1 VNSLIIKSFEKQRN
15 GGEEMRKYFVC
26 LIGLVMV
33 LGLVGMSSAA
43 IEIDPTGDKIGTG
56 PTDITAARAEQFNR
70 PDGIVVMKVSYTAT
84 PNVGGIVIFEA
95 DVDDSTGTGGS
106 LSMLGIPV
114 PPLDTQGKIRPG
126 IDVAILM
133 MNRDQA
139 ASSASAMCQNCTNSA
154 SASCARK
161 RYYGE
166 WYAVAIGTGTSETT
180 GFLRGFADPTSFI
193 TSSTARSFTVPW
205 DVTLLRARDEL
216 TNPLEKYTYA
226 DAINPA
232 TTKWQLSVWTD
243 PTYADGDDFGDG
255 TTFFNVSD
263 YIPNAGL
270 ISSVDAGTN
279 LTFCEGNF
287 DGDRDQDGTDASRYK
302 SDAGRS
308 PLLNPCPQANYYY

>member
-1 VNSLIIKSFEKQRN
+1 
-15 GGEEMRKYFVC
+15 MRKYIVC
-26 LIGLVMV
+26 VMGLVMV
-33 LGLVGMSSAA
+33 LGFIGMSSAA
-43 IEIDPTGDKIGTG
+43 VVLDPAGDQVGTG
-56 PTDITAARAEQFNR
+56 PTDITAARIEQTTR
-70 PDGIVVMKVSYTAT
+70 TEGVVVLKVAYTAT

-95 DVDDSTGTGGS
+95 DVDSSTGTGGN

-114 PPLDTQGKIRPG
+114 PPLNTQGKVIPG

-139 ASSASAMCQNCTNSA
+139 ASSASAMCQNCSTTA
-154 SASCARK
+154 SVSCARK

-193 TSSTARSFTVPW
+193 TSGTSRSFTVPW

-216 TNPLEKYTYA
+216 TNPLEKYQYS

-232 TTKWQLSVWTD
+232 TTQWQLSVWTD
-243 PTYADGDDFGDG
+243 PTYADEDDFGNG
-255 TTFFNVSD
+255 TTFFNISD

-270 ISSVDAGTN
+270 ITGLDVGTN
-279 LTFCEGNF
+279 TTYCEGNF
-287 DGDRDQDGTDASRYK
+287 DFDLDVDGGDASK
-302 SDAGRS
+302 FKTDFGRGKLS
-308 PLLNPCPQANYYY
+308 NPCPQAGYFY